1 MLSSDEI
8 DDRMRYHPPSQ
19 AGILRHQALSERL
32 GDALRA
38 IEAVCP
44 DGREKSLAITNLEM
58 AKFWASAAV
67 ARNPETR

>member
-1 MLSSDEI
+1 
-8 DDRMRYHPPSQ
+8 MRYHPPSQ
-19 AGILRHQALSERL
+19 AGIRRHQTLSERL

-44 DGREKSLAITNLEM
+44 DGREKSLAITNLEV